1 MSSTQISSGAATRA
15 ASAPSQQREYDRS
28 GAGWR
33 LFAGTMILIGA
44 AFNLIDGIV
53 GVANAKY
60 FKEVSGQSVH
70 LLVTGSL
77 RAWGWVAIGL
87 AVVMMIAGVAIFF
100 AATWARVLGVIA
112 AGVNMVF
119 QLAYLAHYP
128 LWSFTIILVDV
139 LVIYG
144 LVVHGERAQPQPEV
158 VLGEN

>member
-15 ASAPSQQREYDRS
+15 TNAGYVPEDRS
-28 GAGWR
+28 SVGWR

-53 GVANAKY
+53 AVANAKY

-70 LLVTGSL
+70 LLLTSNL
-77 RAWGWVAIGL
+77 HAWGWVAIGIGAL
-87 AVVMMIAGVAIFF
+87 MAIAGVAIFF
-100 AATWARVLGVIA
+100 GATWARVLGVIA
-112 AGVNMVF
+112 AGVNMIF

-128 LWSFTIILVDV
+128 FWSFTIILVDV

-144 LVVHGERAQPQPEV
+144 LVVHGERAHQQPDV
-158 VLGEN
+158 VLTES

>member
-1 MSSTQISSGAATRA
+1 MSSTEISGSAGTRVTSAAP
-15 ASAPSQQREYDRS
+15 APVDDRS
-28 GAGWR
+28 SVGWR

-44 AFNLIDGIV
+44 AFNVIDGIV

-70 LLVTGSL
+70 LLLTGSL

-87 AVVMMIAGVAIFF
+87 GVLMAVAGAAIFF
-100 AATWARVLGVIA
+100 GATWARVLGVVA
-112 AGVNMVF
+112 AGINMIF

-128 LWSFTIILVDV
+128 FWSFTIILVDV

-144 LVVHGERAQPQPEV
+144 LVVHGERPQSQPDV
-158 VLGEN
+158 VLTES